1 MSELVPNVNTD
12 YPITQYRLVHTDVD
26 QDGEVVTTTKITRS
40 VQDILTVSPRES
52 VSVADVLVA
61 TPIQPPFTQTT
72 VPKGTWQK
80 ISTVPISDLLCTET
94 IETRRI
100 TIGPAVNGYVQTPV
114 VREDKWDDEN
124 GVLVSTFWQYVSNAY
139 AQEHLVGDVYT
150 NATYTGGSVYAYN
163 SISLFGILDAG
174 TGYTS
179 IPTFTVAAPTTG
191 GINATGTVISLKLT
205 DYTVTSYGSG
215 YSLGSVVTL
224 VGASPPTA
232 ATLTVSGMGLTS
244 ASLLALGSG
253 YLIGDQITLS
263 GGINTS
269 PAIVS
274 VATSG
279 VSAFS
284 VTSAGT
290 GVVAGTTYQMD
301 VGGTASQQVIIE
313 ATYTKA
319 VSVLWVSGGT
329 ASSDGLYLCKG
340 TTGNGVFVGVTVQVT
355 GGLAVSATI
364 TTGRNGR
371 YTSEPIHLNSE
382 PLQTD
387 TGAAMSTYP
396 IISMVMGIHPD
407 SQIVNTS
414 GSYSVIASSLSESA
428 KGIAI
433 TPTWGIST
441 VTVDNAGSYTTSLPT
456 TLYQLNT
463 TGVGIGATF
472 NTFSWTPNALTISS
486 GGAYTASANGNCATT
501 GGTGTGLTLVPSF
514 GIGAVSVVTAGTGYR
529 TAYPTVTLSYG
540 NAKLSANPN
549 TKAIYTESAATV
561 PVPYSAYVIS
571 SQIINTEHALI
582 KKSVWVAMPVPFP
595 LKTYPATGYNFPAI
609 FSPSNILLDR
619 NGVGTTVPP
628 PTVGYDYL
636 IIPARS
642 ALFPARTTRS
652 FSVGPQAM
660 PTVFSLYSYQSQTK
674 YYPQLAN
681 CSHSQFNVR
690 IWRTDVN
697 GARTGSAA
705 DDVLYEERVPPS
717 SPIYS
722 IGTVLT
728 IQVSQKR
735 FRGNI
740 WEMEVTEVSEYP
752 LL

>member
-124 GVLVSTFWQYVSNAY
+124 GVLVSTFWQYVSNTY
-139 AQEHLVGDVYT
+139 VQEHLVGDIYT

-163 SISLFGILDAG
+163 LISSFGILDAG
-174 TGYTS
+174 TGYTT

-191 GINATGTVISLKLT
+191 GINATGTVTSLKLT

-215 YSLGSVVTL
+215 YSLGGVATL
-224 VGASPPTA
+224 VGGTGTA
-232 ATLTVSGMGLTS
+232 ATLTVSGVGLTS

-253 YLIGDQITLS
+253 YIIGDQITLS

-274 VATSG
+274 VASYG
-279 VSAFS
+279 VSAI
-284 VTSAGT
+284 TITAAGT
-290 GVVAGTTYQMD
+290 GIIAGNQYSINI
-301 VGGTASQQVIIE
+301 GGTYTSSLNIV
-313 ATYTKA
+313 ATFTKA
-319 VSVLWVSGGT
+319 VSIAYVSGGS
-329 ASSDGLYLCKG
+329 AADGSYFCKG
-340 TTGNGVFVGVTVQVT
+340 TTSSSTPVKVTVTVS
-355 GGLAVSATI
+355 GGIVSVALTNGGKYATNPTDI
-364 TTGRNGR
+364 
-371 YTSEPIHLNSE
+371 SLE
-382 PLQTD
+382 PLTTD
-387 TGAAMSTYP
+387 TGTSMTTYP
-396 IISMVMGIHPD
+396 TISMVMGIH
-407 SQIVNTS
+407 SSIVQPTILS
-414 GSYSVIASSLSESA
+414 RGSYSVQATSLSDA
-428 KGIAI
+428 NNIAL

-441 VTVDNAGSYTTSLPT
+441 VTVDNAGSYTTSLPS
-456 TLYQLNT
+456 TLYQLST

-472 NTFSWTPNALTISS
+472 NTFSWTPNALTISNA
-486 GGAYTASANGNCATT
+486 GAYTAIANGNCATT
-501 GGTGTGLTLVPSF
+501 GGGGTGLTLVPSF
-514 GIGAVSVVTAGTGYR
+514 GIGAVSVGNAGTGYR

-540 NAKLSANPN
+540 NAKLSANPD
-549 TKAIYTESAATV
+549 TKAIYTASAATV
-561 PVPYSAYVIS
+561 PVSYSAYVIS

-660 PTVFSLYSYQSQTK
+660 PMVFSLYSYQSQTK

-690 IWRTDVN
+690 IWRTDID
-697 GARTGSAA
+697 GARTGSTA

-722 IGTVLT
+722 IGSVLT

>member
-1 MSELVPNVNTD
+1 MSELNPDVSTD
-12 YPITQYRLVHTDVD
+12 YPITQYRLVSTDVD
-26 QDGEVVTTTKITRS
+26 QDGEVITTTKLVRS
-40 VQDILTVSPRES
+40 VQGMLSVSPRES
-52 VSVADVLVA
+52 VSTVDALVA
-61 TPIQPPFTQTT
+61 TTLQPPFAQVT
-72 VPKGTWQK
+72 VTKGTWTK
-80 ISTVPISDLLCTET
+80 ISTAPISDLLCMQITES
-94 IETRRI
+94 RRI
-100 TIGPAVNGYVQTPV
+100 TTGPAVASPSYVQTPV

-124 GVLVSTFWQYVSNAY
+124 GVLVSTFWQYVTTTY
-139 AQEHLVGDVYT
+139 AQEHLVGDIYT
-150 NATYTGGSVYAYN
+150 SPTYTGGSVYAYN
-163 SISLFGILDAG
+163 SISSFGILDAG

-179 IPTFTVAAPTTG
+179 IPTLAVAAPTTG
-191 GINATGTVISLKLT
+191 GTNATGTVISLKLT
-205 DYTVTSYGSG
+205 DYTVTSYGSA
-215 YSLGSVVTL
+215 YALNNVATL
-224 VGASPPTA
+224 VGGTGTA

-253 YLIGDQITLS
+253 YIIDDQITLS

-274 VATSG
+274 VASYG
-279 VSAFS
+279 VSAIS
-284 VTSAGT
+284 ITAAGT
-290 GVVAGTTYQMD
+290 GIVPTTEYD
-301 VGGTASQQVIIE
+301 INIGGTSTTPLRIRADF
-313 ATYTKA
+313 TKT
-319 VSVLWVSGGT
+319 VSIAYVSGGS
-329 ASSDGLYLCKG
+329 ASDGAYFCKG
-340 TTGNGVFVGVTVQVT
+340 TTGGGTLVKVTVTVS
-355 GGLAVSATI
+355 GGGTIYAVALTSGGKYSALP
-364 TTGRNGR
+364 
-371 YTSEPIHLNSE
+371 TSLLSE
-382 PLQTD
+382 PLTTD
-387 TGAAMSTYP
+387 TGTPMTGYP
-396 IISMVMGIHPD
+396 TISMVMGIH
-407 SQIVNTS
+407 SIVQPPIINK
-414 GSYSVIASSLSESA
+414 GSYSVQASSLSASN
-428 KGIAI
+428 GIAL

-441 VTVDNAGSYTTSLPT
+441 VTVNNAGSYTTSLPT
-456 TLYQLNT
+456 TLYQLST

-472 NTFSWTPNALTISS
+472 NTFAWTPNALTISS
-486 GGAYTASANGNCATT
+486 GGAYTAIANGNCATT

-540 NAKLSANPN
+540 NAKLSANPD
-549 TKAIYTESAATV
+549 TKAIYTASAATV
-561 PVPYSAYVIS
+561 PVPYSAYVVS

-582 KKSVWVAMPVPFP
+582 KKSVWVAMPLPFP

-642 ALFPARTTRS
+642 ALFPARATRS

-705 DDVLYEERVPPS
+705 DDVLYEERVAPS
-717 SPIYS
+717 SPVYS
-722 IGTVLT
+722 IGSILT

>member
-1 MSELVPNVNTD
+1 MAELSPNVSTD
-12 YPITQYRLVHTDVD
+12 YPITQYRLVSTDVD
-26 QDGEVVTTTKITRS
+26 QDGEVITTTKLVRS
-40 VQDILTVSPRES
+40 VQGMLSVSPRES
-52 VSVADVLVA
+52 VSTADVFVPS
-61 TPIQPPFTQTT
+61 TSQPPFISVT
-72 VPKGTWQK
+72 VTKGTWTK
-80 ISTVPISDLLCTET
+80 VSTTPISDLLCMEVTES
-94 IETRRI
+94 RRI
-100 TIGPAVNGYVQTPV
+100 TIGPATGGPPVYTQTPV

-124 GVLVSTFWQYVSNAY
+124 GVLVSTFWQYVSNTY
-139 AQEHLVGDVYT
+139 AQEHFVGDIYT
-150 NATYTGGSVYAYN
+150 NATYAGGSVYAYN
-163 SISLFGILDAG
+163 SVPSYGILDAG

-179 IPTFTVAAPTTG
+179 IPTLTVAAPTTG
-191 GINATGTVISLKLT
+191 GINATGTVTSLKLT

-215 YSLGSVVTL
+215 YSLGGVATL
-224 VGASPPTA
+224 VGGTFSTA
-232 ATLTVSGMGLTS
+232 ATLTISGVGLTS

-253 YLIGDQITLS
+253 YIIGDQITLS

-274 VATSG
+274 VASYG
-279 VSAFS
+279 VSAIS
-284 VTSAGT
+284 ITAAGT
-290 GVVAGTTYQMD
+290 GIIAGNSYNIN
-301 VGGTASQQVIIE
+301 VGGTFSTALQIV

-319 VSVLWVSGGT
+319 VSVAFVSIASPPADGLYSLKGSTGIGSVVRVSLVVTGAGTIFTFGITYAGEYTSNPSNILLESLVNDGGT
-329 ASSDGLYLCKG
+329 AMANYPVISMTMGIS
-340 TTGNGVFVGVTVQVT
+340 
-355 GGLAVSATI
+355 SATI
-364 TTGRNGR
+364 ANKG
-371 YTSEPIHLNSE
+371 L
-382 PLQTD
+382 
-387 TGAAMSTYP
+387 
-396 IISMVMGIHPD
+396 
-407 SQIVNTS
+407 
-414 GSYSVIASSLSESA
+414 YSVQASSLSNA
-428 KGIAI
+428 DAIAL

-441 VTVDNAGSYTTSLPT
+441 VTVDNAGSYTTSLPS
-456 TLYQLNT
+456 TLYQLST

-472 NTFSWTPNALTISS
+472 QTFTWTPNALTISS
-486 GGAYTASANGNCATT
+486 GGAYTAVANGNCATT
-501 GGTGTGLTLVPSF
+501 GGGGTGLTLVPSF
-514 GIGAVSVVTAGTGYR
+514 GIGAVSVGNAGTGYR
-529 TAYPTVTLSYG
+529 TAYPTAALSYG
-540 NAKLSANPN
+540 NAKLSANPD
-549 TKAIYTESAATV
+549 TKAIYTASAAAV

-582 KKSVWVAMPVPFP
+582 KKSVWVAMPLPFP

-690 IWRTDVN
+690 IWRTDID

-705 DDVLYEERVPPS
+705 DDVLYEERVAPS
-717 SPIYS
+717 SPVYS
-722 IGTVLT
+722 IGSVLT

>member
-1 MSELVPNVNTD
+1 MAELSPNVATD
-12 YPITQYRLVHTDVD
+12 YPITQYRLVSTDVD
-26 QDGEVVTTTKITRS
+26 QDGEVITTTKLVRS
-40 VQDILTVSPRES
+40 VQGMLSVTPRES
-52 VSVADVLVA
+52 VSTVDALVA
-61 TPIQPPFTQTT
+61 ATSQPPFTQVT
-72 VPKGTWQK
+72 VTKGTWTK
-80 ISTVPISDLLCTET
+80 ISTVPISDLLCMEVTES
-94 IETRRI
+94 RRI
-100 TIGPAVNGYVQTPV
+100 TTGPATGSPAYVQTPV

-124 GVLVSTFWQYVSNAY
+124 GVLVSTFWQYVTTTY
-139 AQEHLVGDVYT
+139 AQEHLIGDVYT

-163 SISLFGILDAG
+163 SISSFGILDAG

-179 IPTFTVAAPTTG
+179 IPTLTVAAPTAG
-191 GINATGTVISLKLT
+191 GTNATGTVSTLKLT

-215 YSLGSVVTL
+215 YALNDVATL
-224 VGASPPTA
+224 VGGTGTA

-253 YLIGDQITLS
+253 YIIGDQITLS

-274 VATSG
+274 VASYG
-279 VSAFS
+279 VSAI
-284 VTSAGT
+284 TITAAGT
-290 GVVAGTTYQMD
+290 GIIAGNSYNIN
-301 VGGTASQQVIIE
+301 VGGTFSTALQIV

-319 VSVLWVSGGT
+319 VSVAFVSI
-329 ASSDGLYLCKG
+329 ASPPADGLYSLKG
-340 TTGNGVFVGVTVQVT
+340 STGIGSVVRVSLVVT
-355 GGLAVSATI
+355 GTGTIFTFGITYAGAYTSNPSNILSESLVYDSGNTMVNYPVISMAMGISSATI
-364 TTGRNGR
+364 ANK
-371 YTSEPIHLNSE
+371 
-382 PLQTD
+382 
-387 TGAAMSTYP
+387 
-396 IISMVMGIHPD
+396 
-407 SQIVNTS
+407 
-414 GSYSVIASSLSESA
+414 GSYSIQASSLSNA
-428 KGIAI
+428 NGIAL

-441 VTVDNAGSYTTSLPT
+441 VTVDNAGSYTTSLPS
-456 TLYQLNT
+456 TLYQLST

-472 NTFSWTPNALTISS
+472 NTFTWTPNALTISS
-486 GGAYTASANGNCATT
+486 GGAYTVIANGNCTT
-501 GGTGTGLTLVPSF
+501 TSGTGTGLTLVPSF
-514 GIGAVSVVTAGTGYR
+514 GIGTTSITLAGTGYR

-540 NAKLSANPN
+540 NAKLSANPD
-549 TKAIYTESAATV
+549 TKAIYTASAATV

-619 NGVGTTVPP
+619 NGKGTTVPP

-690 IWRTDVN
+690 IWRTDID

-728 IQVSQKR
+728 IQVNQKR

>member
-1 MSELVPNVNTD
+1 MAELSPNVATD
-12 YPITQYRLVHTDVD
+12 YPITQYRLVSTEVD
-26 QDGEVVTTTKITRS
+26 QDGEVITTTKLVRS
-40 VQDILTVSPRES
+40 VQGMLSVTPRES
-52 VSVADVLVA
+52 VSTVDALVA
-61 TPIQPPFTQTT
+61 TTLQPPFAQVT
-72 VPKGTWQK
+72 VTKGTWTK
-80 ISTVPISDLLCTET
+80 VSTVPISDLLCMEVTES
-94 IETRRI
+94 RRI
-100 TIGPAVNGYVQTPV
+100 TTGPAVVSPSYVQTPV

-124 GVLVSTFWQYVSNAY
+124 GVLVSTFWQYVTNTY

-163 SISLFGILDAG
+163 SISSFGILDAG

-179 IPTFTVAAPTTG
+179 IPTLAVAAPTTG
-191 GINATGTVISLKLT
+191 GTNATGTVTSLKLT

-215 YSLGSVVTL
+215 YSLGDVATL
-224 VGASPPTA
+224 VGGSGTA

-253 YLIGDQITLS
+253 YIIGDQITLS
-263 GGINTS
+263 GGINTA

-274 VATSG
+274 VASYG
-279 VSAFS
+279 VSAI
-284 VTSAGT
+284 TITAAGT
-290 GVVAGTTYQMD
+290 SIVAGATYSID
-301 VGGTASQQVIIE
+301 TGGTYTIPLEITVLF
-313 ATYTKA
+313 TKA
-319 VSVLWVSGGT
+319 VSIAYVSGGF
-329 ASSDGLYLCKG
+329 AADGSYLCKG
-340 TTGNGVFVGVTVQVT
+340 TTGNGTLVKVTVTVS
-355 GGLAVSATI
+355 GGGTIFAVAL
-364 TTGRNGR
+364 
-371 YTSEPIHLNSE
+371 TSGGKYFTNPTNISLE
-382 PLQTD
+382 PLTTD
-387 TGAAMSTYP
+387 TGATMTTYP
-396 IISMVMGIHPD
+396 IISMVMGINSTAQP
-407 SQIVNTS
+407 SIAVK
-414 GSYSVIASSLSESA
+414 GSYSVQASSLTNIN
-428 KGIAI
+428 GIAL

-456 TLYQLNT
+456 TLYQLST

-472 NTFSWTPNALTISS
+472 QTFTWTPNALTISS
-486 GGAYTASANGNCATT
+486 GGAYTAIANGNCATT
-501 GGTGTGLTLVPSF
+501 GGGTGLTLVPSF
-514 GIGAVSVVTAGTGYR
+514 GIGAVSVGNAGTGYR

-540 NAKLSANPN
+540 NAKLSANPD
-549 TKAIYTESAATV
+549 TKAIYTASAAAV

-652 FSVGPQAM
+652 FSVGPQSM

>member
-52 VSVADVLVA
+52 VSAADVLVA
-61 TPIQPPFTQTT
+61 TPSQPPFSQVT

-100 TIGPAVNGYVQTPV
+100 TIGPAVSGYVQTPV

-139 AQEHLVGDVYT
+139 AQEHLVGDIYT

-163 SISLFGILDAG
+163 TISSFGILDAG
-174 TGYTS
+174 TGYTTL
-179 IPTFTVAAPTTG
+179 PTFTVAAPTTG
-191 GINATGTVISLKLT
+191 GTTATGTVTSLKLT
-205 DYTVTSYGSG
+205 NYTVTSYGSG
-215 YSLGSVVTL
+215 YSLGDVATL
-224 VGASPPTA
+224 VGGTFSTA

-244 ASLLALGSG
+244 ASSLALGSG

-274 VATSG
+274 VASYG
-279 VSAFS
+279 VSAIS
-284 VTSAGT
+284 ITAAGT
-290 GVVAGTTYQMD
+290 GIIAGTSYD
-301 VGGTASQQVIIE
+301 IDIGGTYTTALRITASF
-313 ATYTKA
+313 TKA
-319 VSVLWVSGGT
+319 VSIAYVSGGS
-329 ASSDGLYLCKG
+329 ALDGTYLCQGSTGSG
-340 TTGNGVFVGVTVQVT
+340 TKVKVTIVVS
-355 GGLAVSATI
+355 GGGTI
-364 TTGRNGR
+364 FTPTL
-371 YTSEPIHLNSE
+371 TSGGKYSTEPIAIASE
-382 PLQTD
+382 VLVLD
-387 TGAAMSTYP
+387 TGTAMPTYP
-396 IISMVMGIHPD
+396 TISMVMGIHSI
-407 SQIVNTS
+407 SQPPIAIK
-414 GSYSVIASSLSESA
+414 GSYSVQASSLSNA
-428 KGIAI
+428 NGIAL

-441 VTVDNAGSYTTSLPT
+441 VTVDNAGSYTTSVPS
-456 TLYQLNT
+456 TLYQLST

-472 NTFSWTPNALTISS
+472 NTFTWTPNALTISS
-486 GGAYTASANGNCATT
+486 GGAYTAIANGNCATT
-501 GGTGTGLTLVPSF
+501 GGSGTLTLVPSF
-514 GIGAVSVVTAGTGYR
+514 GIGATSVTLAGSGYR

-540 NAKLSANPN
+540 NAKLSANPD
-549 TKAIYTESAATV
+549 TKAIYTTTPSGSA
-561 PVPYSAYVIS
+561 YSAYVVS

-582 KKSVWVAMPVPFP
+582 KKSIWIAMPVPFP
-595 LKTYPATGYNFPAI
+595 IKSYPATGYNFPAI
-609 FSPSNILLDR
+609 FLPSNILLDR

-628 PTVGYDYL
+628 PTVGYDYT
-636 IIPARS
+636 IVPARS
-642 ALFPARTTRS
+642 ALFPARMTKS
-652 FSVGPQAM
+652 FSVGPQVM
-660 PTVFSLYSYQSQTK
+660 PAVFSLYSYQSQTK

-690 IWRTDVN
+690 IWRTDKN

-705 DDVLYEERVPPS
+705 DDVLYEERVAPS
-717 SPIYS
+717 SPTYF
-722 IGTVLT
+722 IGSVLT
-728 IQVSQKR
+728 IQVSQKP

-740 WEMEVTEVSEYP
+740 WEMEVVEVSEYP